1 MVVATSYAL
10 TMGEQGYWRYGSGD
24 NYPATYTPRTD
35 RTTWAYQFGVTI
47 TDPMSTSDE
56 DQYYSDEAL
65 TAYYMVNG
73 QGGWKKTTKTNPET
87 INTLLPGYQTIDYY
101 VEDGAKTYGFGQTNN
116 INFHRVE
123 LEFYDHIKP
132 KIYLGC
138 YKNDNRPT
146 WPEHDERQTRADSG
160 AEDPTGFAGA
170 CTTTFQSKDLCGNNK
185 CSYTTDNSVTLE
197 CVGTHASAGV
207 ELDTYV
213 EPGMTILD
221 NVDSWTVDEISPIS
235 YSSLAACSATQKY
248 CIKPSSPV
256 SEFSQTVSSGVNTV
270 EYTAKDKALNEATPL
285 TRSVTTVDRY
295 APTLTLVGDR
305 TVQNSAGAAKNNAQD
320 GNHNESEE
328 NGKEDFWETD
338 GGLFNHDEYGIN
350 AGTSGST
357 NSKGYKCTDKCNKES
372 DLTISIRLFS
382 KSSCTPAR
390 NAVTNDQDEIT
401 SDSGENNWVFPEYI
415 TGSYAILYKCTDKS
429 GNSAFECRDVEN
441 VDHTRPIIQIL
452 GSDDMTLEAT
462 HQGNYIDDGATCSD
476 QVDGVISQNVEVS
489 GDVVN
494 LSKVGEYKI
503 QYNCKDNADRSAV
516 TATRT
521 VKVEQT
527 SCPTC
532 TVQDCDAATGCRQFH
547 EASFAYLDAGAKCSD
562 VIDGDITPQ
571 CVTCTGT
578 NCDGMQK
585 TKPPVDCESTEL
597 ITATTTGTYYIT
609 YVAQNTVNKWNYDAT
624 CRGNPFTYVRTV
636 VVQDTL
642 KPVITLKYGT
652 EGVVAQGGVS
662 QVSEAET
669 TTAGKNQKTDSTTA
683 TDAKFH
689 ADGFHYKNKANAPRG
704 ALAFEAQSH
713 NTNQLMAEETSTG
726 VNGWVLGAIASAV
739 TGLALLGYSQRKT
752 TVATS
757 VPV

>member
-1 MVVATSYAL
+1 
-10 TMGEQGYWRYGSGD
+10 
-24 NYPATYTPRTD
+24 
-35 RTTWAYQFGVTI
+35 
-47 TDPMSTSDE
+47 
-56 DQYYSDEAL
+56 
-65 TAYYMVNG
+65 
-73 QGGWKKTTKTNPET
+73 
-87 INTLLPGYQTIDYY
+87 
-101 VEDGAKTYGFGQTNN
+101 
-116 INFHRVE
+116 
-123 LEFYDHIKP
+123 
-132 KIYLGC
+132 
-138 YKNDNRPT
+138 
-146 WPEHDERQTRADSG
+146 
-160 AEDPTGFAGA
+160 
-170 CTTTFQSKDLCGNNK
+170 
-185 CSYTTDNSVTLE
+185 
-197 CVGTHASAGV
+197 
-207 ELDTYV
+207 
-213 EPGMTILD
+213 
-221 NVDSWTVDEISPIS
+221 
-235 YSSLAACSATQKY
+235 
-248 CIKPSSPV
+248 
-256 SEFSQTVSSGVNTV
+256 
-270 EYTAKDKALNEATPL
+270 
-285 TRSVTTVDRY
+285 
-295 APTLTLVGDR
+295 
-305 TVQNSAGAAKNNAQD
+305 
-320 GNHNESEE
+320 
-328 NGKEDFWETD
+328 
-338 GGLFNHDEYGIN
+338 
-350 AGTSGST
+350 
-357 NSKGYKCTDKCNKES
+357 
-372 DLTISIRLFS
+372 
-382 KSSCTPAR
+382 
-390 NAVTNDQDEIT
+390 
-401 SDSGENNWVFPEYI
+401 
-415 TGSYAILYKCTDKS
+415 
-429 GNSAFECRDVEN
+429 
-441 VDHTRPIIQIL
+441 
-452 GSDDMTLEAT
+452 MTLEAT

-532 TVQDCDAATGCRQFH
+532 KVNDCTAATGCRQFH
-547 EASFAYLDAGAKCSD
+547 EASFAYLDAGATCSD

-585 TKPPVDCESTEL
+585 TKTPVDCESTEL

-609 YVAQNTVNKWNYDAT
+609 YVAQNTVNKWNWDEK

-642 KPVITLKYGT
+642 KPVITLKYEG

-662 QVSEAET
+662 QVSEAGR
-669 TTAGKNQKTDSTTA
+669 TTAGENQKTDSTTA
-683 TDAKFH
+683 TDGKFH